1 MSYQVLAR
9 KYRPKNFET
18 LVGQEHVVR
27 ALTHALASGRLHHAY
42 LFTGTRGVGKTTL
55 SRILAKSLN
64 CIGPDGNGGITPTP
78 CGVCEACTAID
89 AGRFVDY
96 IEMDAASNR
105 GVDEMAQMLE
115 QAVYAPS
122 NARFKV
128 YMIDEVHMLTNHAF
142 NSMLKTLEEP
152 PEHVKFILAT
162 TDPQKI
168 PVTVLSRCLQFNL
181 KQMPPGHI
189 ISHLENI
196 LGQEGITFEQPALRL
211 LAAGAH
217 GSMRDA
223 LSLTDQ
229 AIAYAAGEVTLD
241 AVQGMLGALDQSYL
255 IRLLDALAAQ
265 DGADLLAVAD
275 EMATRSLSYNGALQ
289 DLGTLLHRIALAQTV
304 PAALPQDLPE
314 YADVVRLAAAF
325 DAEEVQL
332 YYQIAVH
339 GRNELGLAPDEYAGF
354 SMTLLRML
362 AFRPGVGGAEGQPA
376 AAPALSRPAA
386 VAAARAAAAAPPARA
401 AAHVQASHASVTPP
415 AVMAGAAAVMAR
427 GEMPVRAPAAS
438 HGTAGASTGA
448 SGLAASASS
457 STHGN
462 TAGGMAPSATTPPK
476 PMTLAEAS
484 AQAQGRAPTAPDAM
498 PGAAPVPTSPATS
511 SPTSPAT
518 STATSA
524 PTSTATSSPQ
534 FAAAPQSP
542 ASQDAASATL
552 ATLAAQVE
560 AAHSAHLEPVP
571 AAALAAH
578 AVAQAAPAV
587 SAAPAASISPARA
600 ALNAALEAARA
611 ASKPGARAYGGG
623 PSASAAAAATA
634 TSANQSPG
642 AEPATSPSRAAA
654 AGHAAAPSQPQ
665 SPNASHGAPSGS
677 GTASA
682 AKSAATSSATSAAA
696 SASTFAPTSSAASP
710 MASAQSAAPS
720 RTAPW
725 EDMPPAAS
733 MGGDAHAAVLEAP
746 VRQVAPQA
754 QPARQATPV
763 AAPQRAPAAQPAQQQ
778 ADDEDDLPPWV
789 TEFSDDS
796 AIAQSMPAQQDYA
809 PAAHSPSQP
818 SSHGQPARAAYGQ
831 PAGAAQAQPHSANQG
846 QPHNASNGG
855 AQQQAPAQQG
865 YADDAQAFVAPARA
879 APGPA
884 KAPYAYVIT
893 PVPELDWDGNW
904 PAVAAALPLRGVA
917 QQLAMQAELISCG
930 IDGNAAVFKVRVP
943 IETWRTPGN
952 VEKLTLAL
960 TERFGRA
967 VRVDTELGAVW
978 YTASAE
984 AQAHR
989 AACQRAAEDTVANDP
1004 FVNSMIREFDA
1015 WVVPGSIVP
1024 PPAASASAPS

>member
-27 ALTHALASGRLHHAY
+27 ALTHALHSGRLHHAY

-64 CIGPDGNGGITPTP
+64 CIGPDGTGGITPTP

-105 GVDEMAQMLE
+105 GVDEMAQLLE

-189 ISHLENI
+189 IGHLDNI
-196 LGQEGITFEQPALRL
+196 LGQEGITFEAPALRL

-304 PAALPQDLPE
+304 PAALPDDLPE
-314 YADVVRLAAAF
+314 YADIVRLAGAF

-386 VAAARAAAAAPPARA
+386 VAAARAAAAPPARA
-401 AAHVQASHASVTPP
+401 AAHMQASHASVTPA
-415 AVMAGAAAVMAR
+415 AVLAGAAAAMAR
-427 GEMPVRAPAAS
+427 AEAPAP
-438 HGTAGASTGA
+438 
-448 SGLAASASS
+448 
-457 STHGN
+457 
-462 TAGGMAPSATTPPK
+462 APY
-476 PMTLAEAS
+476 
-484 AQAQGRAPTAPDAM
+484 
-498 PGAAPVPTSPATS
+498 
-511 SPTSPAT
+511 
-518 STATSA
+518 
-524 PTSTATSSPQ
+524 
-534 FAAAPQSP
+534 
-542 ASQDAASATL
+542 
-552 ATLAAQVE
+552 
-560 AAHSAHLEPVP
+560 
-571 AAALAAH
+571 
-578 AVAQAAPAV
+578 
-587 SAAPAASISPARA
+587 AAPAAQTPPASAMPSAPVAPPAPAPVAAAPAQAEAPAAPVAPAAPISTARA
-600 ALNAALEAARA
+600 AINAALEAARA
-611 ASKPGARAYGGG
+611 ASKPGARSS
-623 PSASAAAAATA
+623 SASSAPAASAPVASPAAA
-634 TSANQSPG
+634 
-642 AEPATSPSRAAA
+642 PAS
-654 AGHAAAPSQPQ
+654 AAPSQPQ
-665 SPNASHGAPSGS
+665 MPSASSQPQAPS
-677 GTASA
+677 A
-682 AKSAATSSATSAAA
+682 AYT
-696 SASTFAPTSSAASP
+696 PP
-710 MASAQSAAPS
+710 AAPS
-720 RTAPW
+720 APVAVAPSRPAPW
-725 EDMPPAAS
+725 DDMPPAS
-733 MGGDAHAAVLEAP
+733 TMGGDAQAAVLEAP
-746 VRQVAPQA
+746 VRQVAPQ
-754 QPARQATPV
+754 QV
-763 AAPQRAPAAQPAQQQ
+763 APQAAPAAKPAQQQ
-778 ADDEDDLPPWV
+778 ADEEDDLPPWV
-789 TEFSDDS
+789 TEFSDDR
-796 AIAQSMPAQQDYA
+796 AVAPAQAYA
-809 PAAHSPSQP
+809 PAQPPSHSPSQAP
-818 SSHGQPARAAYGQ
+818 SHTSSHAPSHHQAPPPLAY
-831 PAGAAQAQPHSANQG
+831 ADEAQA
-846 QPHNASNGG
+846 
-855 AQQQAPAQQG
+855 
-865 YADDAQAFVAPARA
+865 VVMPARA
-879 APGPA
+879 APAPA
-884 KAPYAYVIT
+884 KAPHAYVIT

-917 QQLAMQAELISCG
+917 QQLAMQAELIECRM
-930 IDGNAAVFKVRVP
+930 DGNAVVFNVRVP

-952 VEKLTLAL
+952 VEKLTVAL
-960 TERFGRA
+960 TERFGRP

-989 AACQRAAEDTVANDP
+989 EACQRAAEDTVANDP

-1015 WVVPGSIVP
+1015 WVVPGSITP
-1024 PPAASASAPS
+1024 PPAVSAAAN